1 MGFISDYSAMLTH
14 ADVWRAIDRLAQE
27 YGLSA
32 SGLARRAGLD
42 PTTFNKS
49 KRITR
54 EGKNRWPSTESV
66 AKVLTATGASLN
78 EFVSYVGESGGAG
91 VYRNIPLIG
100 FAEAGSNGYFDDAG
114 YPVGGSWDE
123 IPFPGFADPHA
134 YALEVSGESMEPVFR
149 DGDIVIVSPEAN
161 IRRGDRVV
169 ARTREG
175 EVLTKIL
182 ARQTASRVELQSLN
196 PLHEDRMLLVEDLD
210 WIARVIWASQ

>member
-1 MGFISDYSAMLTH
+1 MRFISDHVRMLTH
-14 ADVWRAIDRLAQE
+14 ADVWRAVDRLAGE

-66 AKVLTATGASLN
+66 AKILAATGASFN
-78 EFVSYVGESGGAG
+78 EFVSYVGDGGGAG

-100 FAEAGSNGYFDDAG
+100 FAQAGSRGFFDDAG
-114 YPVGGSWDE
+114 YPAGGSWDE
-123 IPFPGFADPHA
+123 IAFPGFSDPHA
-134 YALEVSGESMEPVFR
+134 YALEISGESMEPVFR
-149 DGDIVIVSPEAN
+149 DGDIAIVSPQAG

-169 ARTREG
+169 AKTRDG
-175 EVLTKIL
+175 EVLAKIL
-182 ARQTASRVELQSLN
+182 LRQTASRIELQSLN
-196 PLHEDRMLLVEDLD
+196 PLHEDRTFMVEDVD
-210 WIARVIWASQ
+210 WLARVIWASQ